1 MMELKNIV
9 CEWVIARLMADETVA
24 RLTNGEVFAFR
35 SKRPV
40 QGAFV
45 ALSDYV
51 TDFERTKDGLFP
63 AKFSL
68 TANCVAA
75 SLTEADELAE
85 AVGVALAD
93 ESIPGTDASLNLFS
107 MVTDVDNEDFCHKLN
122 FLIEL

>member
-1 MMELKNIV
+1 MELKDIV
-9 CEWVIARLMADETVA
+9 CEWVIAQLKADVTVA
-24 RLTNGEVFAFR
+24 KLTNGEVFAFR

-51 TDFERTKDGLFP
+51 TDFDRTKDGLFP
-63 AKFSL
+63 AKFSF

-93 ESIPGTDASLNLFS
+93 KLIPGVDEALYLLS

-122 FLIEL
+122 FLIEF